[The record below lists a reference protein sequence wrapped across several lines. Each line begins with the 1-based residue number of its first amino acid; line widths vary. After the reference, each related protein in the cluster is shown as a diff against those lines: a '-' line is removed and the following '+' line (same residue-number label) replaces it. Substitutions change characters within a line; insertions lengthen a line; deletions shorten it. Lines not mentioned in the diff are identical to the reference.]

1 MNLRKSGIVSE
12 RKWVV
17 NASPV
22 ILLGKV
28 GHLGLLEALCTQL
41 IIPFAVMSE
50 VCAEPYRDAAQD
62 WLRNQVRAHVHDVG
76 PIDSLITTWDLG
88 IGESQVLTWAREHPG
103 YEAILDDRAARNC
116 AIALGI
122 PVRGTLGV
130 SLLAKREGLLSHVQP
145 VFARLREAG
154 LRIAPAVLDTAL
166 ELAGEK
172 ES

>member
-1 MNLRKSGIVSE
+1 VSE

-41 IIPFAVMSE
+41 IIPSAVMSE
-50 VCAEPYRDAAQD
+50 VCAESYRDAAQD
-62 WLRNQVRAHVHDVG
+62 WLRNQARAHIHDVG
-76 PIDSLITTWDLG
+76 PIDPPITAWDLG
-88 IGESQVLTWAREHPG
+88 IGESKVLTWARGHPG

-116 AIALGI
+116 AIALSI

-130 SLLAKREGLLSHVQP
+130 ILLAKREGLLSQVQP
-145 VFARLREAG
+145 VFARLQEAG
-154 LRIAPAVLDTAL
+154 LRIAPAVLETAL

>member
-1 MNLRKSGIVSE
+1 MSE
-12 RKWVV
+12 RRWVV

-28 GHLGLLEALCTQL
+28 GHLGLLEALCAQL
-41 IIPFAVMSE
+41 IVPAAVVTE
-50 VCAEPYRDAAQD
+50 VCAEPHRDAGQD
-62 WLRNQVRAHVHDVG
+62 WLQGQARAYVRDVG
-76 PIDSLITTWDLG
+76 PVDSLITTWDLG
-88 IGESQVLTWAREHPG
+88 IGESKVLTWAREHPD

-116 AIALGI
+116 ALSLGI

-130 SLLAKREGLLSHVQP
+130 ILLAKREGLLSHVQP
-145 VFARLREAG
+145 VFARLQEAG